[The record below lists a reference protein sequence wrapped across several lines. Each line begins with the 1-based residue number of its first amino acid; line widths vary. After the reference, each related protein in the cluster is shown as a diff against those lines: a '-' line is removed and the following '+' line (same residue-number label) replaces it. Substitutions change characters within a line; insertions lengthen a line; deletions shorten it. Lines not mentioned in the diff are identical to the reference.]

1 MLGIGAGLKAYDPKN
16 MFAGAGAAMQTTA
29 AAGISD
35 MNAEDQ
41 DLRQM
46 SAEQRARMRQLE
58 DQAYIKKEK
67 VAEEDRRYERL
78 KETEGRTDK
87 RNQANARFSAEL
99 PWTLERERNAK
110 YRGVANAVT
119 SAGTKGPEMS
129 AMLKGMLDNLI
140 GGPIDALPPADPYDD
155 NPAPRRRSMANI
167 RTDNRSYGLGRKGSR

>member
-41 DLRQM
+41 DLRQL

-58 DQAYIKKEK
+58 DQAYNKKEK
-67 VAEEDRRYERL
+67 AAEEDRRYERL

-87 RNQANARFSAEL
+87 RNQNNARFSAEL

-119 SAGTKGPEMS
+119 SPGTKGPQNNQWLADLLASM
-129 AMLKGMLDNLI
+129 GIDPH
-140 GGPIDALPPADPYDD
+140 GGDSPANPYED
-155 NPAPRRRSMANI
+155 NPTPPKKSRLNPR
-167 RTDNRSYGLGRKGSR
+167 YGLSVSP